1 MPAIAEDRM
10 PIVSRARELA
20 VDVLYSEKG
29 QFADARSWRHLS
41 RWFGLPGAVLAAL
54 AGAQILA
61 EADSVLVPALTA
73 FASAAVTAAVGFL
86 KPEESATRHHGAGT
100 AYAGLRRRLRHFVQI
115 DCLVA
120 DFSTKDLATK
130 LDGLVAEVNELQRT
144 APPISNG
151 GFRSAKKLIEAGTAD
166 YTETELNTAA
176 GSITAEARA

>member
-10 PIVSRARELA
+10 PIAARARELA

-41 RWFGLPGAVLAAL
+41 RWFGLPGAILAAL

-61 EADSVLVPALTA
+61 EIGGVLLPAATA

-86 KPEESATRHHGAGT
+86 KPEESATRHHNAGT
-100 AYAGLRRRLRHFVQI
+100 EYGGLRRRLRHFVQI
-115 DCLVA
+115 DCLVV
-120 DFSTKDLATK
+120 DVSTKDLAAK

-151 GFRSAKKLIEAGTAD
+151 GFTAAKKLIEAGTAD
-166 YTETELNTAA
+166 YTENELNTAA
-176 GSITAEARA
+176 GLITAEGRA